1 MLIYHLAD
9 LHIGKKLN
17 NVSLIEEQR
26 AVLEEVLAIIGQRR
40 PDALLLAGDLYDRR
54 NPPIEAVNLLDE
66 FLSAV
71 VLEKKVPVLAI
82 GGNHD
87 SGERLS
93 FAGGILAK
101 AGLYMAGRFQL
112 PVPEVI
118 LADQWGPVHFHLLPY
133 ADLLTLRYEL
143 AEETL
148 EDYPAAMARVLE
160 TIEADWT
167 EGERHVLVA
176 HGVVTGDEPLER
188 SESERELTIG
198 GTESWSSALLSRYSY
213 VALGHLH
220 NSQRAGAEHIRYA
233 GSLLK
238 YSFSEEHQVKSM
250 TAVTL
255 DETGACTIERLPLM
269 PPHDLRTITG
279 TLAELVAGAEKDP
292 ARLDHVRAEL
302 TDRGELLEPMA
313 ALRAVYPNIL
323 ELRRLYAARVPIEGG
338 GPERIRPEEAQPEEL
353 FAQFYRQM
361 TGEEWTA
368 EEQKI
373 LQGVLERLLKE
384 RA

>member
-17 NVSLIEEQR
+17 NVSFIGEQR
-26 AVLEEVLAIIGQRR
+26 AVLEQVLEAIRQRR
-40 PDALLLAGDLYDRR
+40 PDVLLLAGDLYDRR
-54 NPPIEAVNLLDE
+54 NPPVEAVNLLDE

-71 VLEKKVPVLAI
+71 VLEEKVPVLAI

-87 SGERLS
+87 SGERLG

-112 PVPEVI
+112 PVHEVI
-118 LADQWGPVHFHLLPY
+118 LDDQWGPVHFHLLPY

-143 AEETL
+143 KEETL
-148 EDYPAAMARVLE
+148 ADYQEAMARVLE
-160 TIEADWT
+160 MIEADWI
-167 EGERHVLVA
+167 EGARHVLVA

-250 TAVTL
+250 TTVTL
-255 DETGACTIERLPLM
+255 DEKGQCAIERIPLT
-269 PPHDLRTITG
+269 PPNELRTITG
-279 TLAELVAGAEKDP
+279 TLAELVAAAENDP
-292 ARLDHVRAEL
+292 ARLDYVRAEL

-313 ALRAVYPNIL
+313 ALRAAYPNIL
-323 ELRRLYAARVPIEGG
+323 ELRRLYTAQAQTDPDALTCL
-338 GPERIRPEEAQPEEL
+338 RPEEAKPEEL
-353 FAQFYRQM
+353 FAQFYRQV
-361 TGEEWTA
+361 TGEDWTA
-368 EEQKI
+368 EEQTI

>member
-17 NVSLIEEQR
+17 NVSFIGEQR
-26 AVLEEVLAIIGQRR
+26 AVLEQVLEAIRQRR
-40 PDALLLAGDLYDRR
+40 PDVLLLAGDLYDRR
-54 NPPIEAVNLLDE
+54 NPPVEAVNLLDE

-71 VLEKKVPVLAI
+71 VLEEKVPVLAI

-87 SGERLS
+87 SGERLG

-112 PVPEVI
+112 PVHEVI
-118 LADQWGPVHFHLLPY
+118 LDDQWGPVHFHLLPY
-133 ADLLTLRYEL
+133 ADPLTLWYEL
-143 AEETL
+143 KEETVA
-148 EDYPAAMARVLE
+148 DYQEAMARVVE
-160 TIEADWT
+160 IIEADWM
-167 EGERHVLVA
+167 EGARHVLVA

-255 DETGACTIERLPLM
+255 DEKGQCAIERIPLT
-269 PPHDLRTITG
+269 PPNELRTITG
-279 TLAELVAGAEKDP
+279 TLAELVAAAENDP
-292 ARLDHVRAEL
+292 ARLDYVRAEL

-313 ALRAVYPNIL
+313 ALRAAYPNIL
-323 ELRRLYAARVPIEGG
+323 ELRRLYTAQAQTDPDALTCL
-338 GPERIRPEEAQPEEL
+338 RPEEAKPEEL
-353 FAQFYRQM
+353 FAQFYRQV
-361 TGEEWTA
+361 TGEDWTA
-368 EEQKI
+368 EEQTI

>member
-17 NVSLIEEQR
+17 NLSFIGEQR
-26 AVLEEVLAIIGQRR
+26 AVLEQVLEAIRQRR
-40 PDALLLAGDLYDRR
+40 PDVLLLAGDLYDRR
-54 NPPIEAVNLLDE
+54 NPPVEAVNLLDE

-71 VLEKKVPVLAI
+71 VLEEKVPVLAI

-87 SGERLS
+87 SGERLG

-112 PVPEVI
+112 PVHEVI
-118 LADQWGPVHFHLLPY
+118 LDDQWGPVHFHLLPY

-143 AEETL
+143 KEETL
-148 EDYPAAMARVLE
+148 ADYQEAMARVLE
-160 TIEADWT
+160 MIEADWM
-167 EGERHVLVA
+167 EGARHVLVA

-188 SESERELTIG
+188 SESERDLTIG

-255 DETGACTIERLPLM
+255 DEKGQCAIERIPLT
-269 PPHDLRTITG
+269 PPNELRTITG
-279 TLAELVAGAEKDP
+279 TLAELVAAAENDP
-292 ARLDHVRAEL
+292 ARLDYVRAEL

-313 ALRAVYPNIL
+313 ALRAAYPNIL
-323 ELRRLYAARVPIEGG
+323 ELRRLYTAQAQTDPDALTCL
-338 GPERIRPEEAQPEEL
+338 RPEEAKPEEL
-353 FAQFYRQM
+353 FAQFYRQV
-361 TGEEWTA
+361 TGEDWTA
-368 EEQKI
+368 EEQTI